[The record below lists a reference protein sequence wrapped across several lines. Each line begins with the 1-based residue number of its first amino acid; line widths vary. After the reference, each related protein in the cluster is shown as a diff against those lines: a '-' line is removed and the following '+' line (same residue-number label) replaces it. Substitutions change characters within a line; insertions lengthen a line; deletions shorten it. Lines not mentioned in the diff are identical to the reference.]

1 MMGRAFYRKGS
12 PGEVERRGM
21 WAFLAGDTRN
31 LHNVAQIPQ
40 RIRSWQ
46 NVTYKLL
53 ILKHKL
59 DICWP
64 TTCYN
69 KRGEMFQNTIA
80 RESSA
85 EGVGLHTGVYGHI
98 RLVPAP
104 AETGIVFRRVDLD
117 NFPIEAQGHNV
128 ARVSYATSLMK
139 QGVLLS
145 TTEHLLAAIYSCGI
159 DNIYIDIDSIEVPIL
174 DGSAEPFM
182 QMLEHSGVRKLR
194 RKRRYLK
201 VLKPLEVVEGD
212 RRIGIYPAEEL
223 RVRCYVDFP
232 HTLVGQQ
239 EVEMLVGPD
248 TFRHLLARARTFCF
262 ERDIEPLK
270 AMGLIR
276 GGSLENAIVLTNDGV
291 MNGPLRFPDEFGR
304 HKALDLIGDL
314 ALAGLPLLARVEA
327 HKAGHSLH
335 TQLVSRLL
343 ADPSLWTITTGE
355 AVRPESEAY
364 LTALSPV
371 PAAD

>member
-1 MMGRAFYRKGS
+1 
-12 PGEVERRGM
+12 
-21 WAFLAGDTRN
+21 
-31 LHNVAQIPQ
+31 
-40 RIRSWQ
+40 
-46 NVTYKLL
+46 
-53 ILKHKL
+53 
-59 DICWP
+59 
-64 TTCYN
+64 
-69 KRGEMFQNTIA
+69 MFQTTIA
-80 RESSA
+80 NPASA

-104 AETGIVFRRVDLD
+104 ADTGIVFRRIDLD
-117 NFPIEAQGHNV
+117 NFAIEAQGHNV

-139 QGVLLS
+139 HGVLLS

-182 QMLEHSGVRKLR
+182 QMLGQAGTRRLR

-201 VLKPLEVVEGD
+201 VLKPLEVIEGD
-212 RRIGIYPAEEL
+212 RRIGIYPADEF

-232 HTLVGQQ
+232 HPLVGQQ
-239 EVEMLVGPD
+239 EVEMLVSPA

-262 ERDIEPLK
+262 ERDIQPLRS
-270 AMGLIR
+270 MGLIR
-276 GGSLENAIVLTNDGV
+276 GGSLDNAIVLTAEGV

-314 ALAGLPLLARVEA
+314 ALAGLPLLGHVEA
-327 HKAGHSLH
+327 HKAGHALH

-343 ADPSLWTITTGE
+343 ADPTLWTVTTHE
-355 AVRPESEAY
+355 DVHEPSEATFAT
-364 LTALSPV
+364 LAPV
-371 PAAD
+371 SAAN